1 MKKRMML
8 YFGSFNPIHRG
19 HVALAEYVVAKG
31 LCDEVAL
38 IISPQSPYK
47 QTMALAPET
56 DRFEL
61 AEMAC
66 KASRYPEVIRPSV
79 VEFLLPKPSYTIDT
93 LRYLEEVC
101 GAQMEF
107 SILMG
112 ADQLDRLDGWKEY
125 ERILEYPIY
134 VYPRQGETMPERWE
148 GRITMLTD
156 APLQNF
162 SSTEVR
168 SAIER
173 GDDTSKMITEECAD
187 YIRKKGLWSIS
198 SQIVAL
204 NARLD
209 ADPDN
214 VDFLLQRGQLHYR
227 RNDWGAAI
235 NDFNRILKINPQHQ
249 EAHQLLDM
257 VQEILSFRYKDIYNP

>member
-8 YFGSFNPIHRG
+8 YFGSFNPIHKG
-19 HVALAEYVVAKG
+19 HVALAEYVVGKG

-47 QTMALAPET
+47 QSMMLAPET
-56 DRFEL
+56 DRFEM

-66 KASRYPEVIRPSV
+66 KASKYPEQIRPSV
-79 VEFLLPKPSYTIDT
+79 VEFLLPRPSYTIDT
-93 LRYLEEVC
+93 LNYLEEVC
-101 GAQMEF
+101 GNQMEF

-112 ADQLDRLDGWKEY
+112 ADQLDRLDGWKDY
-125 ERILEYPIY
+125 RRILEYPIW
-134 VYPRQGETMPERWE
+134 VYPRKGESLPDRFRT
-148 GRITMLTD
+148 RIHLLED
-156 APLQNF
+156 APLQDF

-168 SAIER
+168 GCVER
-173 GDDTSKMITEECAD
+173 GEDTSRMLCKEVAD

-198 SQIVAL
+198 SQIVAI

-209 ADPDN
+209 AEPEN
-214 VDFLLQRGQLHYR
+214 VELLLQRGQLHYR
-227 RNDWGAAI
+227 RNDWGAAL
-235 NDFNRILKINPQHQ
+235 NDFNKILKIDPRHR
-249 EAHQLLDM
+249 EAHQFAEL